1 MIPAGPRQEAEAPLD
16 GAEKTSA
23 PGVVGVLAE
32 QLDPAGDEPG
42 GQMGGWAVGQELAV
56 ERCEQ
61 AFLPVG
67 FDGAQAGPDEPARGG
82 GRRIAA
88 QVGSFPARIR
98 ASTAGIS
105 PG

>member
-1 MIPAGPRQEAEAPLD
+1 
-16 GAEKTSA
+16 
-23 PGVVGVLAE
+23 
-32 QLDPAGDEPG
+32 
-42 GQMGGWAVGQELAV
+42 MGGWAVGQELAV
-56 ERCEQ
+56 ERGEQ
-61 AFLPVG
+61 AFLPVR